1 MEWYTWFSILG
12 GSTLLGAIVM
22 DIYARIKYNGK
33 KVLDKNK
40 KEKEEKEQKIISDIV
55 DKSMETVKKDIA
67 QINTKLDGI
76 KTDLDSN
83 KSATVTG
90 LRTDLMILRDRFRD
104 QGFASRN
111 DKAAWEQLYKE
122 YTQFGGNHF
131 KEYVNQW
138 RDEVEELPTD

>member
-1 MEWYTWFSILG
+1 
-12 GSTLLGAIVM
+12 M

-33 KVLDKNK
+33 KMFDKNK

-67 QINTKLDGI
+67 QINAKLDGI

-111 DKAAWEQLYKE
+111 DKAAW
-122 YTQFGGNHF
+122 
-131 KEYVNQW
+131 
-138 RDEVEELPTD
+138 